1 MATIFVIPI
10 NEGSYLADE
19 KCLFLLTRIKKIDDN
34 GIELIREIVENWEEI
49 LGNYNSE
56 IKLQRINAP

>member
-1 MATIFVIPI
+1 MSILI
-10 NEGSYLADE
+10 NQD
-19 KCLFLLTRIKKIDDN
+19 KKIDDN

-56 IKLQRINAP
+56 INCNE